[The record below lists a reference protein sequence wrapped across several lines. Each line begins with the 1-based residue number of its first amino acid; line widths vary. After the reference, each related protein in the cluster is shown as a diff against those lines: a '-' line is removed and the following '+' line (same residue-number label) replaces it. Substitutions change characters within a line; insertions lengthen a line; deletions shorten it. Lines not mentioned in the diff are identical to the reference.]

1 MKMPDVLNP
10 FAGTR
15 SDSTEEVKIDLTK
28 TFAFHHKSGGKN
40 FAEVYK
46 LGPKSDAFLH
56 TYQCTHRATKQER
69 SVKILSLDR
78 IDRKAL
84 LRELDIMKRADW
96 PNLAKFY
103 ECFEDDQRMF
113 VVTESMAHDNL
124 FDAVAARRA
133 NKEAF
138 GEAHVALIMLA
149 LLETLNYC
157 HQHQIIH
164 GDVNPKNILI
174 PKGKGFGKLLLVEYQ
189 ATHYKR
195 TPASEDDSTELTKK
209 KKSAFRAPEAT
220 NGPAVARSDVW
231 SVGVLAHQ
239 LLTGKLPFKNSA
251 AMKKPL
257 DSEAFLSIK
266 DPKARSF
273 VQDLL
278 TYSVQKRPRAVEAY
292 DHQWLLKGKSVEDAL
307 DTELQT
313 DVMNHLAHSSK
324 RNKLQQAVSAYIA
337 TNLLQKVDLEKLGQ
351 IFRECDRNMDGALS
365 RSEMKQCFE
374 KAGIK
379 VTPTEMEA
387 IFLRLDIDGSGQI
400 EYSEFLA
407 NQSDVLRETSK
418 LKAAFD
424 AFDLDMNGYISHEE
438 LKEIFNLGNDSSSM
452 ISSSTAKAL
461 IAKADGDNDGTIDFD
476 EFVKMMSA

>member
-10 FAGTR
+10 FAGTS
-15 SDSTEEVKIDLTK
+15 SDNTEEVKIDLTK
-28 TFAFHHKSGGKN
+28 TFAFHHKQGGKI
-40 FAEVYK
+40 FTEVYK
-46 LGPKSDAFLH
+46 LGQKSDIFLH
-56 TYQCTHRATKQER
+56 TYHCTHRATKQER
-69 SVKILSLDR
+69 SVKILSLDK
-78 IDRKAL
+78 IDRPVL

-103 ECFEDDQRMF
+103 ECFEDDKHMF

-124 FDAVAARRA
+124 FDAVAKRRA
-133 NKEAF
+133 NKEPF
-138 GEAHVALIMLA
+138 GEAHVALIMLS

-157 HQHQIIH
+157 HQNQIIH

-189 ATHYKR
+189 ASHYKR
-195 TPASEDDSTELTKK
+195 MPASDDSTELPKK
-209 KKSAFRAPEAT
+209 KKSAFRAPEAA

-257 DSEAFLSIK
+257 NSEAFLSIK
-266 DPKARSF
+266 DPQARSF
-273 VQDLL
+273 IQDLL

-307 DTELQT
+307 DKELEA
-313 DVMNHLAHSSK
+313 DVMQRLAHSSK

-337 TNLLQKVDLEKLGQ
+337 TNLLQKVDLENLGQ

-365 RSEMKQCFE
+365 RSEMRQCFE

-379 VTPTEMEA
+379 LSPTEMET
-387 IFLRLDIDGSGQI
+387 IFLRLDIDGSGKI

-407 NQSDVLRETSK
+407 NQSDVLRETTK

-438 LKEIFNLGNDSSSM
+438 LKEIFNLGSDDSST

-461 IAKADGDNDGTIDFD
+461 IAKVDEDKSGTIDFE
-476 EFVKMMSA
+476 EFVKMMSAE